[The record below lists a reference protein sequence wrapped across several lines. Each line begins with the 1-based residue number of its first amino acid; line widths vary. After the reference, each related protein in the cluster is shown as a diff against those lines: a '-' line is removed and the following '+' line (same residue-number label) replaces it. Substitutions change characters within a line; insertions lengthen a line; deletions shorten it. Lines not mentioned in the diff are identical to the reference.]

1 MPEAEVGDLRA
12 LVLVLDQDPDRV
24 RVLQHV
30 AAVARRAV
38 RVDRRPDR
46 ADPPQRV
53 VEQGPLEVRLREDP
67 EGVALADSEC
77 EQPVGDLLDCHGRL
91 VPRDLLPAGLAL
103 DQVRGVLASPRGRV
117 APQAPDRPHELS
129 LRWEGKRGV
138 TAKLPGPTRLI
149 HSGPMR
155 TTWNG
160 SLSFG
165 LVTIPVGLAPA
176 TAPKARASDVTFRTL
191 HRECGTPIKQKRW
204 CPVHEREVSN
214 DELVKGWEVSKGQF
228 VIVED
233 ADLEAI
239 EQRDT
244 SRAIE
249 ISRFVPLAEVDPL
262 FFDRTY
268 FLAPSSAEAQRKPY
282 VLLLNAMKETGMAA
296 IGRMVIR
303 GNENFVLIRPKDDAL
318 VLETLFL
325 AEDVRSQAE
334 IDEAVEGIGVSEP
347 ELDLARQLID
357 SLVGEW
363 EPDDLHSEY
372 RENLR
377 EMLEAK
383 LAGEEIAMPEPVADA
398 PVVDLM
404 EALKKS
410 VAASKKR
417 DGAKPAAE
425 RKKAAPR
432 KRAAA
437 K

>member
-1 MPEAEVGDLRA
+1 
-12 LVLVLDQDPDRV
+12 
-24 RVLQHV
+24 
-30 AAVARRAV
+30 
-38 RVDRRPDR
+38 
-46 ADPPQRV
+46 
-53 VEQGPLEVRLREDP
+53 
-67 EGVALADSEC
+67 
-77 EQPVGDLLDCHGRL
+77 
-91 VPRDLLPAGLAL
+91 
-103 DQVRGVLASPRGRV
+103 
-117 APQAPDRPHELS
+117 
-129 LRWEGKRGV
+129 
-138 TAKLPGPTRLI
+138 
-149 HSGPMR
+149 MR

-268 FLAPSSAEAQRKPY
+268 FLAPSSAEAQRRPY

-303 GNENFVLIRPKDDAL
+303 GNENFVLIRPKDEAL

-334 IDEAVEGIGVSEP
+334 IDEAVEAVDVKEP
-347 ELDLARQLID
+347 ELELARQLID
-357 SLVGEW
+357 SLVGDW
-363 EPDDLHSEY
+363 EPEALQSEY
-372 RENLR
+372 RQNLR
-377 EMLEAK
+377 KLLEAK

-417 DGAKPAAE
+417 DGDKPAAA

>member
-1 MPEAEVGDLRA
+1 
-12 LVLVLDQDPDRV
+12 
-24 RVLQHV
+24 
-30 AAVARRAV
+30 
-38 RVDRRPDR
+38 
-46 ADPPQRV
+46 
-53 VEQGPLEVRLREDP
+53 
-67 EGVALADSEC
+67 
-77 EQPVGDLLDCHGRL
+77 
-91 VPRDLLPAGLAL
+91 
-103 DQVRGVLASPRGRV
+103 
-117 APQAPDRPHELS
+117 
-129 LRWEGKRGV
+129 
-138 TAKLPGPTRLI
+138 
-149 HSGPMR
+149 MR

-204 CPVHEREVSN
+204 CPLHDREVSN

-268 FLAPSSAEAQRKPY
+268 FLAPASAEAQRRPY

-303 GNENFVLIRPKDDAL
+303 GNENFVLIRAKGDAL

-334 IDEAVEGIGVSEP
+334 IDEAVEAVDVKEP
-347 ELDLARQLID
+347 ELELARQLID

-363 EPDDLHSEY
+363 EPDSLQSEY
-372 RENLR
+372 RQNLR
-377 EMLEAK
+377 QLLEAK
-383 LAGEEIAMPEPVADA
+383 LAGEEIAVPEPVADA

-410 VAASKKR
+410 VAASKKG
-417 DGAKPAAE
+417 DGAKPAAG
-425 RKKAAPR
+425 KKTPSR
-432 KRAAA
+432 RRAAA

>member
-1 MPEAEVGDLRA
+1 
-12 LVLVLDQDPDRV
+12 
-24 RVLQHV
+24 
-30 AAVARRAV
+30 
-38 RVDRRPDR
+38 
-46 ADPPQRV
+46 
-53 VEQGPLEVRLREDP
+53 
-67 EGVALADSEC
+67 
-77 EQPVGDLLDCHGRL
+77 
-91 VPRDLLPAGLAL
+91 
-103 DQVRGVLASPRGRV
+103 
-117 APQAPDRPHELS
+117 
-129 LRWEGKRGV
+129 
-138 TAKLPGPTRLI
+138 
-149 HSGPMR
+149 MR

-204 CPVHEREVSN
+204 CPVHEREVAN

-233 ADLEAI
+233 SDLEAI

-268 FLAPSSAEAQRKPY
+268 FLAPSSAEAQRRPY

-303 GNENFVLIRPKDDAL
+303 GNENFVLIRPKGEAL

-334 IDEAVEGIGVSEP
+334 IDEAVEAVDVKDP
-347 ELDLARQLID
+347 ELELARQLID
-357 SLVGEW
+357 SLVGDW
-363 EPDDLHSEY
+363 EPEALQSEY
-372 RENLR
+372 RQDLR
-377 EMLEAK
+377 KLLEAK
-383 LAGEEIAMPEPVADA
+383 LAGEEIAVPEPVADA

-410 VAASKKR
+410 VAASQKR
-417 DGAKPAAE
+417 DGAKPAG

-437 K
+437 R